1 MAILAICIFCCCY
14 NEPLADNRWGSIHP
28 GLNSVCSCTFK
39 AVLLLLRK
47 FIVSVHSGVSLC
59 THSMRVWILIFEMT
73 LITKKEG
80 GKNCT
85 SWPKAIK
92 GTLISSA
99 IMLWGI
105 LNSVISACY
114 IWRKVSGNCFV
125 LLEPPKKR
133 ETFERSS
140 RDSLDHLAVRFP
152 AICTQSPS
160 PSLGAH
166 AWLSDVFSQAL
177 ISVKKSVS
185 WGQKKIVAP
194 APRWFGCHI

>member
-1 MAILAICIFCCCY
+1 M
-14 NEPLADNRWGSIHP
+14 
-28 GLNSVCSCTFK
+28 CSCNFK

-47 FIVSVHSGVSLC
+47 FIVSLHYGVSLC
-59 THSMRVWILIFEMT
+59 THSMRVRILIFEMT

-80 GKNCT
+80 GGGNCT

-92 GTLISSA
+92 GTLISLA

-125 LLEPPKKR
+125 LLEQEGKKNKK
-133 ETFERSS
+133 TFEMSS
-140 RDSLDHLAVRFP
+140 RGSLDHLTVRFP

-160 PSLGAH
+160 PPPGAH
-166 AWLSDVFSQAL
+166 A
-177 ISVKKSVS
+177 
-185 WGQKKIVAP
+185 
-194 APRWFGCHI
+194 